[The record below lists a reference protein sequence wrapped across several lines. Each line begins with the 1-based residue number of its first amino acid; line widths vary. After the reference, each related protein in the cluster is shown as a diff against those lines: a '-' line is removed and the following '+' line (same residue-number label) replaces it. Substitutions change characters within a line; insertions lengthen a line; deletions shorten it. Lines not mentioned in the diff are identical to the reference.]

1 MPACYGEVDARAD
14 HLGHRLLHARRHRQL
29 ISPDPSSGY
38 VDRTARRFGTFS
50 VWRLAWVAHQ
60 VLADPRHLFDGNI
73 FHPNRDTLAYSD
85 AMLLPAIVLAPF
97 NWMGISPLVVYNL
110 TLFAAFVASAVAA
123 FLLVREL
130 TASTPAALVGGLI
143 FAFSAHRLDH
153 FDHLELQFAFWIP
166 LAVLYWHRAVA
177 RDRGYLIVGLL
188 AAGQILSSIYH
199 GIFFA
204 AWLAVATV
212 LWFVRTPLRALR
224 AVVLI
229 LWLPLVTLAVYS
241 LPYMKSRAE
250 VGDRPMSD
258 VVGYS
263 AHPMD
268 FLSAP
273 ANNVLYGWTDELA
286 TNERHLFP
294 GIVAT
299 LLLVVGLWP
308 PLDRTR
314 AVHAAALAF
323 ALLLTLGVNGPIYKL
338 LYDWVLPFR
347 GLRVPAR
354 ADILVLLGTSVLA
367 GFGLTRLMSAMTSRR
382 MAAMAAA
389 ASITLASVE
398 CLARPTLIPANPNAS
413 VVVRVAA
420 DRTRRGGVRVARDG
434 AVASL
439 RHEGRQVHVPLDAA
453 LAPDA
458 QRLQRSLSRIVRQA
472 ALHDAG
478 LSLHSGT
485 RGSAAPRRH
494 RADPPRRRGLAPF
507 IRSGSRATRARP
519 EHPGHCGGHGC
530 GAARNLLP
538 PPSGGG
544 QFSVF
549 LDRATAS
556 ATMTTPQASSAATC
570 GHSTCQPTPFRKI
583 PRTMMMK

>member
-1 MPACYGEVDARAD
+1 LIQACYGDSMRARIVWAIAFFT
-14 HLGHRLLHARRHRQL
+14 LVAIVNSFPLILH
-29 ISPDPSSGY
+29 P
-38 VDRTARRFGTFS
+38 GTSIGQHGDSYFS

-60 VLADPRHLFDGNI
+60 LRADPWHLFDGNI

-97 NWMGISPLVVYNL
+97 NWMGISPLVIYNL
-110 TLFAAFVASAVAA
+110 TLLAAFAASAVAA

-130 TASTPAALVGGLI
+130 TGSTPAALLGGMI
-143 FAFSAHRLDH
+143 FAFSAHRLEH

-166 LAVLYWHRAVA
+166 LAVLCWHHAVT

-204 AWLAVATV
+204 AWLAVATS

-224 AVVLI
+224 ATVLI

-263 AHPMD
+263 ASPMD

-273 ANNVLYGWTDELA
+273 ANNVLYGWTDGLG

-308 PLDRTR
+308 PLDRMR

-323 ALLLTLGVNGPIYKL
+323 ALLLTLGVNGPIYGL

-367 GFGLTRLMSAMTSRR
+367 GFGLARLMRAMTSQRV
-382 MAAMAAA
+382 AAMAAA
-389 ASITLASVE
+389 AAVTLASVE
-398 CLARPTLIPANPNAS
+398 CLARPTLIAANPTAS
-413 VVVRVAA
+413 VWYAWLQTV
-420 DRTRRGGVRVARDG
+420 
-434 AVASL
+434 
-439 RHEGRQVHVPLDAA
+439 
-453 LAPDA
+453 PDA
-458 QRLQRSLSRIVRQA
+458 VVFEWPVTVPWRLYDMRDVRYMYRSTLHWRPMLNGYSGHYPDSYVKLLYTMRDFPYTP
-472 ALHDAG
+472 ALTD
-478 LSLHSGT
+478 L
-485 RGSAAPRRH
+485 
-494 RADPPRRRGLAPF
+494 RRRGATVL
-507 IRSGSRATRARP
+507 ILHDVDGSRPSYVQAVERLVRDPSIRVIAEDMDAGR
-519 EHPGHCGGHGC
+519 
-530 GAARNLLP
+530 RVIFLRLLP
-538 PPSGGG
+538 AGVNS
-544 QFSVF
+544 
-549 LDRATAS
+549 
-556 ATMTTPQASSAATC
+556 ASSAIAPPPAR
-570 GHSTCQPTPFRKI
+570 Q
-583 PRTMMMK
+583 

>member
-1 MPACYGEVDARAD
+1 MRARIIWAIAFFT
-14 HLGHRLLHARRHRQL
+14 LVAIANSFPLILH
-29 ISPDPSSGY
+29 P
-38 VDRTARRFGTFS
+38 GTSIGQHGDSYFS

-60 VLADPRHLFDGNI
+60 LRADPWHLFDSNI

-85 AMLLPAIVLAPF
+85 AMLLPGLVLAPF

-130 TASTPAALVGGLI
+130 TGSTPAALVGGVI

-166 LAVLYWHRAVA
+166 LAVLYWHRAVE
-177 RDRGYLIVGLL
+177 RDRGYLAVGLL

-204 AWLAVATV
+204 AWLAVATS

-224 AVVLI
+224 AAVLI

-250 VGDRPMSD
+250 VGERPMSD

-263 AHPMD
+263 ASAMD

-273 ANNVLYGWTDELA
+273 ANNVLYGWTDELS

-323 ALLLTLGVNGPIYKL
+323 ALLLTLGVNGPIYRL

-367 GFGLTRLMSAMTSRR
+367 GFGLKRAMSVMTSQR

-389 ASITLASVE
+389 ASVTLASVE
-398 CLARPTLIPANPNAS
+398 CLARPTLIPANPDAS
-413 VVVRVAA
+413 VWYAWL
-420 DRTRRGGVRVARDG
+420 RTV
-434 AVASL
+434 
-439 RHEGRQVHVPLDAA
+439 
-453 LAPDA
+453 PDA
-458 QRLQRSLSRIVRQA
+458 VVFEWPVTVPWRLYDMRDVRYMYRSTLHWRPMLNGYSGHYPESYVKLLYTMRDFPYTP
-472 ALHDAG
+472 ALLD
-478 LSLHSGT
+478 L
-485 RGSAAPRRH
+485 
-494 RADPPRRRGLAPF
+494 RRRGATVL
-507 IRSGSRATRARP
+507 ILHDVEGSRPSYDQALERLVRDPNIRLIAEDLDAGR
-519 EHPGHCGGHGC
+519 
-530 GAARNLLP
+530 RVIFLRLLP
-538 PPSGGG
+538 AAVNS
-544 QFSVF
+544 
-549 LDRATAS
+549 
-556 ATMTTPQASSAATC
+556 ASSANAPPPAR
-570 GHSTCQPTPFRKI
+570 Q
-583 PRTMMMK
+583 

>member
-1 MPACYGEVDARAD
+1 MRARIIWAIAFFT
-14 HLGHRLLHARRHRQL
+14 LVAIANSFPLILH
-29 ISPDPSSGY
+29 P
-38 VDRTARRFGTFS
+38 GTSIGQHGDSYFS

-60 VLADPRHLFDGNI
+60 LRADPWHLFDSNI

-85 AMLLPAIVLAPF
+85 AMLLPGLVLAPF

-166 LAVLYWHRAVA
+166 LAVLYWHRAVE
-177 RDRGYLIVGLL
+177 RDRGYLAVGLL

-204 AWLAVATV
+204 AWLAVATS

-224 AVVLI
+224 AAVLI

-250 VGDRPMSD
+250 VGERPMSD

-263 AHPMD
+263 ASAMD

-273 ANNVLYGWTDELA
+273 ANNVLYGWTDELS

-323 ALLLTLGVNGPIYKL
+323 ALLLTLGVNGPIYRL

-367 GFGLTRLMSAMTSRR
+367 GFGLRRAMSVMTSQR

-389 ASITLASVE
+389 ASVTLASVE
-398 CLARPTLIPANPNAS
+398 CLARPTLIPANPDAS
-413 VVVRVAA
+413 VWYAWL
-420 DRTRRGGVRVARDG
+420 RTV
-434 AVASL
+434 
-439 RHEGRQVHVPLDAA
+439 
-453 LAPDA
+453 PDA
-458 QRLQRSLSRIVRQA
+458 VVFEWPVTVPWRLYDMRDVRYMYRSTLHWRPMLNGYSGHYPESYVKLLYTMRDFPYTP
-472 ALHDAG
+472 ALLD
-478 LSLHSGT
+478 L
-485 RGSAAPRRH
+485 
-494 RADPPRRRGLAPF
+494 RRRGATVL
-507 IRSGSRATRARP
+507 ILHDVEGSRPSYDQALERLVRDPNIRLIAEDLDAGR
-519 EHPGHCGGHGC
+519 
-530 GAARNLLP
+530 RVIFLRLLP
-538 PPSGGG
+538 AAVNS
-544 QFSVF
+544 
-549 LDRATAS
+549 
-556 ATMTTPQASSAATC
+556 ASSANAPPPAR
-570 GHSTCQPTPFRKI
+570 Q
-583 PRTMMMK
+583 

>member
-1 MPACYGEVDARAD
+1 MRARIAWAIAFFT
-14 HLGHRLLHARRHRQL
+14 LVAIVNSFPLILH
-29 ISPDPSSGY
+29 P
-38 VDRTARRFGTFS
+38 GTSIGQHGDSYFS

-60 VLADPRHLFDGNI
+60 LRADPWHLFDGNI
-73 FHPNRDTLAYSD
+73 FHPSRDTLAYSD

-97 NWMGISPLVVYNL
+97 NWMGISPLVIYNL
-110 TLFAAFVASAVAA
+110 TLLAAFVASAVAA

-130 TASTPAALVGGLI
+130 TGSTPAALVGGVI

-166 LAVLYWHRAVA
+166 LAVLYWHRAVT

-188 AAGQILSSIYH
+188 VAGQILSSIYH

-204 AWLAVATV
+204 AWLAVATF

-224 AVVLI
+224 ATVLI

-263 AHPMD
+263 AAPMD

-273 ANNVLYGWTDELA
+273 ANSVLYGWTDPLSSS
-286 TNERHLFP
+286 ERHLFP

-323 ALLLTLGVNGPIYKL
+323 ALLLTLGVNGPIYRL

-367 GFGLTRLMSAMTSRR
+367 GFGLSRLMRATTSQRL
-382 MAAMAAA
+382 AAMAAA
-389 ASITLASVE
+389 AAVTLASVE
-398 CLARPTLIPANPNAS
+398 CLARPTLIEANPTAS
-413 VVVRVAA
+413 VWYAWL
-420 DRTRRGGVRVARDG
+420 RTM
-434 AVASL
+434 
-439 RHEGRQVHVPLDAA
+439 
-453 LAPDA
+453 PDA
-458 QRLQRSLSRIVRQA
+458 VVFEWPVTVPWRLYDMRDVRYMYRSTLHWRPMLNGYSGHYPESYVKLLYTMRDFPYTP
-472 ALHDAG
+472 ALVD
-478 LSLHSGT
+478 L
-485 RGSAAPRRH
+485 
-494 RADPPRRRGLAPF
+494 RRRGATVLILHDVP
-507 IRSGSRATRARP
+507 GSRPSYVQAVERLVRDPSIRVIAEDMDAGRRVIFV
-519 EHPGHCGGHGC
+519 H
-530 GAARNLLP
+530 LLP
-538 PPSGGG
+538 AGVN
-544 QFSVF
+544 SV
-549 LDRATAS
+549 
-556 ATMTTPQASSAATC
+556 SSAISRPPAR
-570 GHSTCQPTPFRKI
+570 Q
-583 PRTMMMK
+583 

>member
-1 MPACYGEVDARAD
+1 MRARIIWAIAFFT
-14 HLGHRLLHARRHRQL
+14 LVAIANSFPLILH
-29 ISPDPSSGY
+29 P
-38 VDRTARRFGTFS
+38 GTSIGQHGDSYFS

-60 VLADPRHLFDGNI
+60 LRADPWHLFDSNI

-85 AMLLPAIVLAPF
+85 AMLLPGLVLAPF

-130 TASTPAALVGGLI
+130 TGSTPAALVGGVI

-166 LAVLYWHRAVA
+166 LAVLYWHRAVE
-177 RDRGYLIVGLL
+177 RDRGYLAVGLL

-204 AWLAVATV
+204 AWLAVATS

-224 AVVLI
+224 AAVLI

-250 VGDRPMSD
+250 VGERPMSD

-263 AHPMD
+263 ASAMD

-273 ANNVLYGWTDELA
+273 ANNVLYGWTDELS

-323 ALLLTLGVNGPIYKL
+323 ALLLTLGVNGPIYRL

-367 GFGLTRLMSAMTSRR
+367 GFGLRRAMSVMTSQR

-389 ASITLASVE
+389 ASVTLASVE
-398 CLARPTLIPANPNAS
+398 CLARPTLIPANPDAS
-413 VVVRVAA
+413 VWYAWL
-420 DRTRRGGVRVARDG
+420 RTV
-434 AVASL
+434 
-439 RHEGRQVHVPLDAA
+439 
-453 LAPDA
+453 PDA
-458 QRLQRSLSRIVRQA
+458 VVFEWPVTVPWRLYDMRDVRYMYRSTLHWRPMLNGYSGHYPESYVKLLYTMRDFPYTP
-472 ALHDAG
+472 ALVD
-478 LSLHSGT
+478 L
-485 RGSAAPRRH
+485 
-494 RADPPRRRGLAPF
+494 RRRGATVL
-507 IRSGSRATRARP
+507 ILHDVEGSRPSYVQAVERLVRDPSIQVIAEDMDAGRRVIF
-519 EHPGHCGGHGC
+519 C
-530 GAARNLLP
+530 RLLP
-538 PPSGGG
+538 AGVNSVSSSIAPPPA
-544 QFSVF
+544 
-549 LDRATAS
+549 R
-556 ATMTTPQASSAATC
+556 
-570 GHSTCQPTPFRKI
+570 R
-583 PRTMMMK
+583 

>member
-1 MPACYGEVDARAD
+1 MRARIIWAIAFFT
-14 HLGHRLLHARRHRQL
+14 LVAIANSFSLILH
-29 ISPDPSSGY
+29 P
-38 VDRTARRFGTFS
+38 GTSIGQHGDSYFS

-60 VLADPRHLFDGNI
+60 LRADPWHLFDSNI

-85 AMLLPAIVLAPF
+85 AMLLPGLVLAPF

-130 TASTPAALVGGLI
+130 TGSTPAALVGGVI

-166 LAVLYWHRAVA
+166 LAVLYWHRAVE
-177 RDRGYLIVGLL
+177 RDRGYLAVGLL

-204 AWLAVATV
+204 AWLAVATS

-224 AVVLI
+224 AAVLI

-250 VGDRPMSD
+250 VGERPMSD

-263 AHPMD
+263 ASAMD

-273 ANNVLYGWTDELA
+273 ANNVLYGWTDELS

-323 ALLLTLGVNGPIYKL
+323 ALLLTLGVNGPIYRL

-367 GFGLTRLMSAMTSRR
+367 GFGLRRAMSVMTSQR

-389 ASITLASVE
+389 ASVTLASVE
-398 CLARPTLIPANPNAS
+398 CLARPTLIPANPDAS
-413 VVVRVAA
+413 VWYAWL
-420 DRTRRGGVRVARDG
+420 RTV
-434 AVASL
+434 
-439 RHEGRQVHVPLDAA
+439 
-453 LAPDA
+453 PDA
-458 QRLQRSLSRIVRQA
+458 VVFEWPVTVPWRLYDMRDVRYMYRSTLHWRPMLNGYSGHYPESYVKLLYTMRDFPYTP
-472 ALHDAG
+472 ALLD
-478 LSLHSGT
+478 L
-485 RGSAAPRRH
+485 
-494 RADPPRRRGLAPF
+494 RRRGATVL
-507 IRSGSRATRARP
+507 ILHDVEGSRPSYDQALERLVRDPNIRLIAEDLDAGR
-519 EHPGHCGGHGC
+519 
-530 GAARNLLP
+530 RVIFLRLLP
-538 PPSGGG
+538 AAVNS
-544 QFSVF
+544 
-549 LDRATAS
+549 
-556 ATMTTPQASSAATC
+556 ASSANAPPPAR
-570 GHSTCQPTPFRKI
+570 Q
-583 PRTMMMK
+583 

>member
-1 MPACYGEVDARAD
+1 MRARIIWAIAFFT
-14 HLGHRLLHARRHRQL
+14 LVAIANSFPLILH
-29 ISPDPSSGY
+29 P
-38 VDRTARRFGTFS
+38 GTSIGQHGDSYFS

-60 VLADPRHLFDGNI
+60 LRADPWHLFDSNI

-85 AMLLPAIVLAPF
+85 AMLLPGLVLAPF

-130 TASTPAALVGGLI
+130 TGSTPAALVGGVI

-166 LAVLYWHRAVA
+166 LAVLYWHRAVE
-177 RDRGYLIVGLL
+177 RDRGYLAVGLL

-204 AWLAVATV
+204 AWLAVATS

-224 AVVLI
+224 AAVLI

-250 VGDRPMSD
+250 VGERPMSD

-273 ANNVLYGWTDELA
+273 ANNVLYGWTDELS

-323 ALLLTLGVNGPIYKL
+323 ALLLTLGVNGPIYRL

-367 GFGLTRLMSAMTSRR
+367 GFGLRRAMSVMTSQR

-389 ASITLASVE
+389 ASVTLASVE
-398 CLARPTLIPANPNAS
+398 CLARPTLIPANPDAS
-413 VVVRVAA
+413 VWYAWL
-420 DRTRRGGVRVARDG
+420 RTV
-434 AVASL
+434 
-439 RHEGRQVHVPLDAA
+439 
-453 LAPDA
+453 PDA
-458 QRLQRSLSRIVRQA
+458 VVFEWPVTVPWRLYDMRDVRYMYRSTLHWRPMLNGYSGHYPESYVKLLYTMRDFPYTP
-472 ALHDAG
+472 ALLD
-478 LSLHSGT
+478 L
-485 RGSAAPRRH
+485 
-494 RADPPRRRGLAPF
+494 RRRGATVL
-507 IRSGSRATRARP
+507 ILHDVEGSRPSYDQALERLVRDPNIRLIAEDLDAGR
-519 EHPGHCGGHGC
+519 
-530 GAARNLLP
+530 RVIFLRLLP
-538 PPSGGG
+538 AAVNS
-544 QFSVF
+544 
-549 LDRATAS
+549 
-556 ATMTTPQASSAATC
+556 ASSANAPPPAR
-570 GHSTCQPTPFRKI
+570 Q
-583 PRTMMMK
+583 

>member
-1 MPACYGEVDARAD
+1 MRARIIWATAFFT
-14 HLGHRLLHARRHRQL
+14 LVAIANSFPLILH
-29 ISPDPSSGY
+29 P
-38 VDRTARRFGTFS
+38 GTSIGQHGDSYFS

-73 FHPNRDTLAYSD
+73 FHPSRDTLAYSD

-130 TASTPAALVGGLI
+130 TGSTPAALVGGLI

-273 ANNVLYGWTDELA
+273 ANNVLYGWTDELG

-413 VVVRVAA
+413 VWYAWL
-420 DRTRRGGVRVARDG
+420 RTV
-434 AVASL
+434 
-439 RHEGRQVHVPLDAA
+439 
-453 LAPDA
+453 PDA
-458 QRLQRSLSRIVRQA
+458 VVFEWPVTVPWRLYDMRDVRYMYRSTLHWRPMLNGYSGHYPESYVKLLYTMRDFPYTP
-472 ALHDAG
+472 ALVD
-478 LSLHSGT
+478 L
-485 RGSAAPRRH
+485 
-494 RADPPRRRGLAPF
+494 RRRGATVL
-507 IRSGSRATRARP
+507 ILHDVEGSRPSYVQAVERLVRDPSIQVIAEDMDAGRRVIF
-519 EHPGHCGGHGC
+519 C
-530 GAARNLLP
+530 RLLP
-538 PPSGGG
+538 AGVNSVSSSIAPPPAR
-544 QFSVF
+544 Q
-549 LDRATAS
+549 
-556 ATMTTPQASSAATC
+556 
-570 GHSTCQPTPFRKI
+570 
-583 PRTMMMK
+583 

>member
-1 MPACYGEVDARAD
+1 MRARIIWAIAFFT
-14 HLGHRLLHARRHRQL
+14 LVAIANSFPLILH
-29 ISPDPSSGY
+29 P
-38 VDRTARRFGTFS
+38 GTSIGQHGDSYFS

-60 VLADPRHLFDGNI
+60 LRADPWHLFDSNI

-85 AMLLPAIVLAPF
+85 AMLLPGLVLAPF

-130 TASTPAALVGGLI
+130 TGSTPAALVGGVI

-166 LAVLYWHRAVA
+166 LAVLYWHRAVE
-177 RDRGYLIVGLL
+177 RDRGYLAVGLL

-204 AWLAVATV
+204 AWLAVATS
-212 LWFVRTPLRALR
+212 LWFVRTPLRTLR
-224 AVVLI
+224 AAVLI

-250 VGDRPMSD
+250 VGERPMSD

-263 AHPMD
+263 ASAMD

-273 ANNVLYGWTDELA
+273 ANNVLYGWTDELS

-323 ALLLTLGVNGPIYKL
+323 ALLLTLGVNGPIYRL

-367 GFGLTRLMSAMTSRR
+367 GFGLRRAMSVMTSQR

-389 ASITLASVE
+389 ASVTLASVE
-398 CLARPTLIPANPNAS
+398 CLARPTLIPANPDAS
-413 VVVRVAA
+413 VWYAWL
-420 DRTRRGGVRVARDG
+420 RTV
-434 AVASL
+434 
-439 RHEGRQVHVPLDAA
+439 
-453 LAPDA
+453 PDA
-458 QRLQRSLSRIVRQA
+458 VVFEWPVTVPWRLYDMRDVRYMYRSTLHWRPMLNGYSGHYPESYVKLLYTMRDFPYTP
-472 ALHDAG
+472 ALLD
-478 LSLHSGT
+478 L
-485 RGSAAPRRH
+485 
-494 RADPPRRRGLAPF
+494 RRRGATVL
-507 IRSGSRATRARP
+507 ILHDVEGSRPSYDQALERLVRDPNIRLIAEDLDAGR
-519 EHPGHCGGHGC
+519 
-530 GAARNLLP
+530 RVIFLRLLP
-538 PPSGGG
+538 AAVNS
-544 QFSVF
+544 
-549 LDRATAS
+549 
-556 ATMTTPQASSAATC
+556 ASSANAPPPAR
-570 GHSTCQPTPFRKI
+570 Q
-583 PRTMMMK
+583 

>member
-1 MPACYGEVDARAD
+1 MRARIIWAIAFFT
-14 HLGHRLLHARRHRQL
+14 LVAIANSFPLILH
-29 ISPDPSSGY
+29 P
-38 VDRTARRFGTFS
+38 GTSIGQHGDSYFS

-60 VLADPRHLFDGNI
+60 LRADPWHLFDSNI

-85 AMLLPAIVLAPF
+85 AMLLPGLVLAPF

-130 TASTPAALVGGLI
+130 TGSTPAALVGGVI

-166 LAVLYWHRAVA
+166 LAVLYWHRAVE
-177 RDRGYLIVGLL
+177 RDRGYLAVGLL

-204 AWLAVATV
+204 AWLAVATS

-229 LWLPLVTLAVYS
+229 LWLPVVTLAVYS

-250 VGDRPMSD
+250 VGERPMSD

-263 AHPMD
+263 ASAMD

-273 ANNVLYGWTDELA
+273 ANNVLYGWTDELS

-323 ALLLTLGVNGPIYKL
+323 ALLLTLGVNGPIYRL

-367 GFGLTRLMSAMTSRR
+367 GFGLRRAMSVMTSQR

-389 ASITLASVE
+389 ASVTLASVE
-398 CLARPTLIPANPNAS
+398 CLARPTLIPANPDAS
-413 VVVRVAA
+413 VWYAWL
-420 DRTRRGGVRVARDG
+420 RTV
-434 AVASL
+434 
-439 RHEGRQVHVPLDAA
+439 
-453 LAPDA
+453 PDA
-458 QRLQRSLSRIVRQA
+458 VVFEWPVTVPWRLYDMRDVRYMYRSTLHWRPMLNGYSGHYPESYVKLLYTMRDFPYTP
-472 ALHDAG
+472 ALLD
-478 LSLHSGT
+478 L
-485 RGSAAPRRH
+485 
-494 RADPPRRRGLAPF
+494 RRRGATVL
-507 IRSGSRATRARP
+507 ILHDVEGSRPSYDQALERLVRDPNIRLIAEDLDAGR
-519 EHPGHCGGHGC
+519 
-530 GAARNLLP
+530 RVIFLRLLP
-538 PPSGGG
+538 AAVNS
-544 QFSVF
+544 
-549 LDRATAS
+549 
-556 ATMTTPQASSAATC
+556 ASSANAPPPAR
-570 GHSTCQPTPFRKI
+570 Q
-583 PRTMMMK
+583 

>member
-1 MPACYGEVDARAD
+1 MRARIIWAIAFFT
-14 HLGHRLLHARRHRQL
+14 LVAIANSFPLILH
-29 ISPDPSSGY
+29 P
-38 VDRTARRFGTFS
+38 GTSIGQHGDSYFS

-60 VLADPRHLFDGNI
+60 LRADPWHLFDSNI

-85 AMLLPAIVLAPF
+85 AMLLPGLVLAPF

-130 TASTPAALVGGLI
+130 TGSTPAALVGGVI

-166 LAVLYWHRAVA
+166 LAVLYWHRAVE
-177 RDRGYLIVGLL
+177 RDRGYLAVGLL

-204 AWLAVATV
+204 AWLAVATS

-224 AVVLI
+224 AAVLI

-250 VGDRPMSD
+250 VGERPMSD

-273 ANNVLYGWTDELA
+273 ANNVLYGWTDELG

-323 ALLLTLGVNGPIYKL
+323 ALLLTLGVNGPIYRL

-367 GFGLTRLMSAMTSRR
+367 GFGLRRAMSVMTSQR

-389 ASITLASVE
+389 ASVTLASVE
-398 CLARPTLIPANPNAS
+398 CLARPTLIPANPDAS
-413 VVVRVAA
+413 VWYAWL
-420 DRTRRGGVRVARDG
+420 RTV
-434 AVASL
+434 
-439 RHEGRQVHVPLDAA
+439 
-453 LAPDA
+453 PDA
-458 QRLQRSLSRIVRQA
+458 VVFEWPVTVPWRLYDMRDVRYMYRSTLHWRPMLNGYSGHYPESYVKLLYTMRDFPYTP
-472 ALHDAG
+472 ALLD
-478 LSLHSGT
+478 L
-485 RGSAAPRRH
+485 
-494 RADPPRRRGLAPF
+494 RRRGATVL
-507 IRSGSRATRARP
+507 ILHDVEGSRPSYDQALERLVRDPNIRLIAEDLDAGR
-519 EHPGHCGGHGC
+519 
-530 GAARNLLP
+530 RVIFLRLLP
-538 PPSGGG
+538 AAVNS
-544 QFSVF
+544 
-549 LDRATAS
+549 
-556 ATMTTPQASSAATC
+556 ASSANAPPPAR
-570 GHSTCQPTPFRKI
+570 Q
-583 PRTMMMK
+583 

>member
-1 MPACYGEVDARAD
+1 MRARIIWATAFFT
-14 HLGHRLLHARRHRQL
+14 LVAIANSFPLILH
-29 ISPDPSSGY
+29 P
-38 VDRTARRFGTFS
+38 GTSIGQHGDSYFS

-130 TASTPAALVGGLI
+130 TGSTPAALVGGVI
-143 FAFSAHRLDH
+143 FAFSAHRFDH

-212 LWFVRTPLRALR
+212 LWFVRTPLRAFR
-224 AVVLI
+224 TVVLI

-241 LPYMKSRAE
+241 LPYMKSRAQ

-273 ANNVLYGWTDELA
+273 ANNVLYGWTDELG

-314 AVHAAALAF
+314 AVHAAGLAF

-413 VVVRVAA
+413 VWYAWL
-420 DRTRRGGVRVARDG
+420 RTV
-434 AVASL
+434 
-439 RHEGRQVHVPLDAA
+439 
-453 LAPDA
+453 PDA
-458 QRLQRSLSRIVRQA
+458 VVFEWPVTVPWRLYDMRDVRYMYRSTLHWRPMLNGYSGHYPESYVKLLYTMRDFPYTP
-472 ALHDAG
+472 ALVD
-478 LSLHSGT
+478 L
-485 RGSAAPRRH
+485 
-494 RADPPRRRGLAPF
+494 RRRGATVL
-507 IRSGSRATRARP
+507 ILHDVEGSRPSYVQAVERLVRDPSLRVIAEDMDAGR
-519 EHPGHCGGHGC
+519 
-530 GAARNLLP
+530 RVIFFRLLP
-538 PPSGGG
+538 AGVNSTSSSIAPPPA
-544 QFSVF
+544 
-549 LDRATAS
+549 R
-556 ATMTTPQASSAATC
+556 
-570 GHSTCQPTPFRKI
+570 
-583 PRTMMMK
+583 

>member
-1 MPACYGEVDARAD
+1 MRARIIWAIAFFT
-14 HLGHRLLHARRHRQL
+14 LVAIANSFPLILH
-29 ISPDPSSGY
+29 P
-38 VDRTARRFGTFS
+38 GTSIGQHGDSYFS

-60 VLADPRHLFDGNI
+60 LRADPWHLFDSNI

-85 AMLLPAIVLAPF
+85 AMLLPGLVLAPF

-110 TLFAAFVASAVAA
+110 TLFVAFVASAVAA

-130 TASTPAALVGGLI
+130 TGSTPAALVGGVI

-166 LAVLYWHRAVA
+166 LAVLYWHRAVE
-177 RDRGYLIVGLL
+177 RDRGYLAVGLL

-204 AWLAVATV
+204 AWLAVATS

-224 AVVLI
+224 AAVLI

-250 VGDRPMSD
+250 VGERPMSD

-263 AHPMD
+263 ASAMD

-273 ANNVLYGWTDELA
+273 ANNVLYGWTDELS

-323 ALLLTLGVNGPIYKL
+323 ALLLTLGVNGPIYRL

-367 GFGLTRLMSAMTSRR
+367 GFGLRRAMSVMTSQR

-389 ASITLASVE
+389 ASVTLASVE
-398 CLARPTLIPANPNAS
+398 CLARPTLIPANPDAS
-413 VVVRVAA
+413 VWYAWL
-420 DRTRRGGVRVARDG
+420 RTV
-434 AVASL
+434 
-439 RHEGRQVHVPLDAA
+439 
-453 LAPDA
+453 PDA
-458 QRLQRSLSRIVRQA
+458 VVFEWPVTVPWRLYDMRDVRYMYRSTLHWRPMLNGYSGHYPESYVKLLYTMRDFPYTP
-472 ALHDAG
+472 ALLD
-478 LSLHSGT
+478 L
-485 RGSAAPRRH
+485 
-494 RADPPRRRGLAPF
+494 RRRGATVL
-507 IRSGSRATRARP
+507 ILHDVEGSRPSYDQALERLVRDPNIRLIAEDLDAGR
-519 EHPGHCGGHGC
+519 
-530 GAARNLLP
+530 RVIFLRLLP
-538 PPSGGG
+538 AAVNS
-544 QFSVF
+544 
-549 LDRATAS
+549 
-556 ATMTTPQASSAATC
+556 ASSANAPPPAR
-570 GHSTCQPTPFRKI
+570 Q
-583 PRTMMMK
+583 

>member
-1 MPACYGEVDARAD
+1 MRARIAWAIAFFT
-14 HLGHRLLHARRHRQL
+14 LVAIVNSFPLILH
-29 ISPDPSSGY
+29 P
-38 VDRTARRFGTFS
+38 GTSIGQHGDSYFS

-60 VLADPRHLFDGNI
+60 LRADPWHLFDGNI
-73 FHPNRDTLAYSD
+73 FHPSRDTLAYSD

-97 NWMGISPLVVYNL
+97 NWMGISPLVIYNL
-110 TLFAAFVASAVAA
+110 TLLASFVASAVAA

-130 TASTPAALVGGLI
+130 TGSTPAALVGGVI
-143 FAFSAHRLDH
+143 FAFSAHRFDH

-166 LAVLYWHRAVA
+166 LAVLYWHRAVT

-188 AAGQILSSIYH
+188 VAGQILSSIYH

-204 AWLAVATV
+204 AWLAVATF

-224 AVVLI
+224 ATVLI

-258 VVGYS
+258 VAGYS
-263 AHPMD
+263 AAPMD

-273 ANNVLYGWTDELA
+273 ANSVLYGWTDPLSSS
-286 TNERHLFP
+286 ERHLFP

-323 ALLLTLGVNGPIYKL
+323 ALLLTLGVNGPIYGL

-367 GFGLTRLMSAMTSRR
+367 GFGLSRLMRATTSQRL
-382 MAAMAAA
+382 AAMAAA
-389 ASITLASVE
+389 AAVTLASVE
-398 CLARPTLIPANPNAS
+398 CLARPTLIEANPTAS
-413 VVVRVAA
+413 VWYAWL
-420 DRTRRGGVRVARDG
+420 RTM
-434 AVASL
+434 
-439 RHEGRQVHVPLDAA
+439 
-453 LAPDA
+453 PDA
-458 QRLQRSLSRIVRQA
+458 VVFEWPVTVPWRLYDMRDVRYMYRSTLHWRPMLNGYSGHYPESYVKLLYTMRDFPYTP
-472 ALHDAG
+472 ALVD
-478 LSLHSGT
+478 L
-485 RGSAAPRRH
+485 
-494 RADPPRRRGLAPF
+494 RRRGATVLILHDVP
-507 IRSGSRATRARP
+507 GSRPSYVQAVERLVRDPSIRVIAEDMDAGRRVIFV
-519 EHPGHCGGHGC
+519 H
-530 GAARNLLP
+530 LLP
-538 PPSGGG
+538 AGVN
-544 QFSVF
+544 SV
-549 LDRATAS
+549 
-556 ATMTTPQASSAATC
+556 SSAISRPPAR
-570 GHSTCQPTPFRKI
+570 Q
-583 PRTMMMK
+583 

>member
-1 MPACYGEVDARAD
+1 MRARIIWAIAFFT
-14 HLGHRLLHARRHRQL
+14 LVAIANSFPLILH
-29 ISPDPSSGY
+29 P
-38 VDRTARRFGTFS
+38 GTSIGQHGDSYFS

-60 VLADPRHLFDGNI
+60 LRADPWHLFDSNI

-85 AMLLPAIVLAPF
+85 AMLLPGLVLAPF

-130 TASTPAALVGGLI
+130 TGSTPAALVGGVI

-166 LAVLYWHRAVA
+166 LAVLYWHRAVE
-177 RDRGYLIVGLL
+177 RDRGYLAVGLL

-241 LPYMKSRAE
+241 LPYMESRAE

-263 AHPMD
+263 AHPLD

-273 ANNVLYGWTDELA
+273 ANNVLYGWTDELG

-323 ALLLTLGVNGPIYKL
+323 ALLLTLGVNGPIYRL

-367 GFGLTRLMSAMTSRR
+367 GFGLRRAMSVMTSQR

-389 ASITLASVE
+389 ASVTLASVE
-398 CLARPTLIPANPNAS
+398 CLARPTLIPANPDAS
-413 VVVRVAA
+413 VWYAWL
-420 DRTRRGGVRVARDG
+420 RTV
-434 AVASL
+434 
-439 RHEGRQVHVPLDAA
+439 
-453 LAPDA
+453 PDA
-458 QRLQRSLSRIVRQA
+458 VVFEWPVTVPWRLYDMRDVRYMYRSTLHWRPMLNGYSGHYPESYVKLLYTMRDFPYTP
-472 ALHDAG
+472 ALLD
-478 LSLHSGT
+478 L
-485 RGSAAPRRH
+485 
-494 RADPPRRRGLAPF
+494 RRRGATVL
-507 IRSGSRATRARP
+507 ILHDVEGSRPSYDQALERLVRDPNIRLIAEDLDAGR
-519 EHPGHCGGHGC
+519 
-530 GAARNLLP
+530 RVIFLRLLP
-538 PPSGGG
+538 AAVNS
-544 QFSVF
+544 
-549 LDRATAS
+549 
-556 ATMTTPQASSAATC
+556 ASSANAPPPAR
-570 GHSTCQPTPFRKI
+570 Q
-583 PRTMMMK
+583 

>member
-1 MPACYGEVDARAD
+1 MRARIIWAIAFFT
-14 HLGHRLLHARRHRQL
+14 LVAIANSFPLILH
-29 ISPDPSSGY
+29 P
-38 VDRTARRFGTFS
+38 GTSIGQHGDSYFS

-60 VLADPRHLFDGNI
+60 LRADPWHLFDSNI

-85 AMLLPAIVLAPF
+85 AMLLPGLVLAPF

-130 TASTPAALVGGLI
+130 TGSTPAALVGGVI

-166 LAVLYWHRAVA
+166 LAVLYWHRAVE
-177 RDRGYLIVGLL
+177 RDRGYLAVGLL

-204 AWLAVATV
+204 AWLAVATS

-224 AVVLI
+224 AAVLI

-250 VGDRPMSD
+250 VGERPMSD

-263 AHPMD
+263 ASAMD

-273 ANNVLYGWTDELA
+273 ANNVLYGWTDELS

-323 ALLLTLGVNGPIYKL
+323 ALLLTLGVNGPIYRL

-367 GFGLTRLMSAMTSRR
+367 GFGLTRLMRAMTSQR
-382 MAAMAAA
+382 MAAMAAVA
-389 ASITLASVE
+389 AVTLASVE
-398 CLARPTLIPANPNAS
+398 CLARPTLIEANPTAS
-413 VVVRVAA
+413 VWYAWL
-420 DRTRRGGVRVARDG
+420 RTV
-434 AVASL
+434 
-439 RHEGRQVHVPLDAA
+439 
-453 LAPDA
+453 PDA
-458 QRLQRSLSRIVRQA
+458 VVFEWPVTVPWRLYDMRDVRYMYRSTLHWRPMLNGYSGHYPESYVKLLYTMRDFPYTP
-472 ALHDAG
+472 ALLD
-478 LSLHSGT
+478 L
-485 RGSAAPRRH
+485 
-494 RADPPRRRGLAPF
+494 RRRGATVL
-507 IRSGSRATRARP
+507 ILHDVEGSRPSYDQALERLVRDPNIRLIAEDLDAGR
-519 EHPGHCGGHGC
+519 
-530 GAARNLLP
+530 RVIFLRLLP
-538 PPSGGG
+538 AAVNS
-544 QFSVF
+544 
-549 LDRATAS
+549 
-556 ATMTTPQASSAATC
+556 ASSANAPPPAR
-570 GHSTCQPTPFRKI
+570 Q
-583 PRTMMMK
+583 

>member
-1 MPACYGEVDARAD
+1 MRARIIWAIAFFT
-14 HLGHRLLHARRHRQL
+14 LVAIANSFPLILH
-29 ISPDPSSGY
+29 P
-38 VDRTARRFGTFS
+38 GTSIGQHGDSYFS

-60 VLADPRHLFDGNI
+60 LRADPWHLFDSNI

-85 AMLLPAIVLAPF
+85 AMLLPGLVLAPF

-130 TASTPAALVGGLI
+130 TGSTPAALVGGVI

-166 LAVLYWHRAVA
+166 LAVLYWHRAVE
-177 RDRGYLIVGLL
+177 RDRGYLAVGLL

-204 AWLAVATV
+204 AWLAVATS

-224 AVVLI
+224 AAVLI

-250 VGDRPMSD
+250 VGERPMSD

-263 AHPMD
+263 ASAMD

-273 ANNVLYGWTDELA
+273 ANNVLYGWTDELS

-323 ALLLTLGVNGPIYKL
+323 ALLLTLGVNGPIYRL

-367 GFGLTRLMSAMTSRR
+367 GFGLRRAMSVMTSQR

-389 ASITLASVE
+389 ASVTLASVE
-398 CLARPTLIPANPNAS
+398 CLARPTLIPANPDAS
-413 VVVRVAA
+413 VWYAWL
-420 DRTRRGGVRVARDG
+420 RTV
-434 AVASL
+434 
-439 RHEGRQVHVPLDAA
+439 
-453 LAPDA
+453 PDA
-458 QRLQRSLSRIVRQA
+458 VVFEWPVTVPWRLYDMRDVRYMYRSTLHWRPMLNGYSGHYPESYVKLLYTMRDFPYTP
-472 ALHDAG
+472 ALLD
-478 LSLHSGT
+478 L
-485 RGSAAPRRH
+485 
-494 RADPPRRRGLAPF
+494 RRRGATVL
-507 IRSGSRATRARP
+507 ILHDVEGSRPSYDQALERLVRDPNIRLIAEDLDAGR
-519 EHPGHCGGHGC
+519 
-530 GAARNLLP
+530 RVIFLRLLP
-538 PPSGGG
+538 AAVNS
-544 QFSVF
+544 
-549 LDRATAS
+549 
-556 ATMTTPQASSAATC
+556 ASSANAPPPAR
-570 GHSTCQPTPFRKI
+570 Q
-583 PRTMMMK
+583 

>member
-1 MPACYGEVDARAD
+1 MRARIIWAIAFFT
-14 HLGHRLLHARRHRQL
+14 LVAIANSFPLILH
-29 ISPDPSSGY
+29 P
-38 VDRTARRFGTFS
+38 GTSIGQHGDSYFS

-60 VLADPRHLFDGNI
+60 LRADPWHLFDSNI

-85 AMLLPAIVLAPF
+85 AMLLPGLVLAPF

-130 TASTPAALVGGLI
+130 TGSTPAALVGGVI

-166 LAVLYWHRAVA
+166 LAVLYWHRAVE
-177 RDRGYLIVGLL
+177 RDRGYLAVGLL

-204 AWLAVATV
+204 AWLAVATS

-224 AVVLI
+224 AAVLI

-250 VGDRPMSD
+250 VGERPMSD

-263 AHPMD
+263 ASAMD

-273 ANNVLYGWTDELA
+273 ANNVLYGWTDALG

-323 ALLLTLGVNGPIYKL
+323 ALLLTLGVNGPIYRL

-367 GFGLTRLMSAMTSRR
+367 GFGLRRAMSVMTSQR

-389 ASITLASVE
+389 ASVTLASVE
-398 CLARPTLIPANPNAS
+398 CLARPTLIPANPDAS
-413 VVVRVAA
+413 VWYAWL
-420 DRTRRGGVRVARDG
+420 RTV
-434 AVASL
+434 
-439 RHEGRQVHVPLDAA
+439 
-453 LAPDA
+453 PDA
-458 QRLQRSLSRIVRQA
+458 VVFEWPVTVPWRLYDMRDVRYMYRSTLHWRPMLNGYSGHYPESYVKLLYTMRDFPYTP
-472 ALHDAG
+472 ALLD
-478 LSLHSGT
+478 L
-485 RGSAAPRRH
+485 
-494 RADPPRRRGLAPF
+494 RRRGATVL
-507 IRSGSRATRARP
+507 ILHDVEGSRPSYDQALERLVRDPNIRLIAEDLDAGR
-519 EHPGHCGGHGC
+519 
-530 GAARNLLP
+530 RVIFLRLLP
-538 PPSGGG
+538 AAVNS
-544 QFSVF
+544 
-549 LDRATAS
+549 
-556 ATMTTPQASSAATC
+556 ASSANAPPPAR
-570 GHSTCQPTPFRKI
+570 Q
-583 PRTMMMK
+583 

>member
-1 MPACYGEVDARAD
+1 MRARIAWAIAFFT
-14 HLGHRLLHARRHRQL
+14 LVAIVNSFPLILH
-29 ISPDPSSGY
+29 P
-38 VDRTARRFGTFS
+38 GTSIGQHGDSYFS

-60 VLADPRHLFDGNI
+60 LRADPWHLFDGNI
-73 FHPNRDTLAYSD
+73 FHPQRDTLAYSD
-85 AMLLPAIVLAPF
+85 AMLLPAIVVAPF
-97 NWMGISPLVVYNL
+97 NWMGVSPLVVYNL
-110 TLFAAFVASAVAA
+110 TLFAAFVASAVTA

-130 TASTPAALVGGLI
+130 TGSTPAALVGGTI

-166 LAVLYWHRAVA
+166 LGVLYWHRAVT

-204 AWLAVATV
+204 AWLAVATS

-224 AVVLI
+224 AAVLI
-229 LWLPLVTLAVYS
+229 LWLPTVTLAVYS

-263 AHPMD
+263 ARPMD

-273 ANNVLYGWTDELA
+273 ANNVLYGWTDALA
-286 TNERHLFP
+286 SNERHLFP

-323 ALLLTLGVNGPIYKL
+323 ALLLTLGVNGPIYRL

-367 GFGLTRLMSAMTSRR
+367 GFGLTRLMRAMTSQR
-382 MAAMAAA
+382 MAAMAAVA
-389 ASITLASVE
+389 AVTLASVE
-398 CLARPTLIPANPNAS
+398 CLARPTLIEANPTAS
-413 VVVRVAA
+413 VWYAWLRTVPDAVVFEWPVTVPWRLYDMRDVRYMYRSTLHWRPMLNGYSGHYPESYVKLLYTMRDFPYTQALI
-420 DRTRRGGVRVARDG
+420 DLRRRGATVLILHDV
-434 AVASL
+434 
-439 RHEGRQVHVPLDAA
+439 EGSRPSYDQA
-453 LAPDA
+453 L
-458 QRLQRSLSRIVRQA
+458 QRLVRDPNIRLIA
-472 ALHDAG
+472 EDMDAG
-478 LSLHSGT
+478 RRVIFLRLLPAA
-485 RGSAAPRRH
+485 SASEARAPRR
-494 RADPPRRRGLAPF
+494 
-507 IRSGSRATRARP
+507 
-519 EHPGHCGGHGC
+519 E
-530 GAARNLLP
+530 
-538 PPSGGG
+538 
-544 QFSVF
+544 
-549 LDRATAS
+549 
-556 ATMTTPQASSAATC
+556 
-570 GHSTCQPTPFRKI
+570 
-583 PRTMMMK
+583 

>member
-1 MPACYGEVDARAD
+1 MRARIIWATAFFT
-14 HLGHRLLHARRHRQL
+14 LVAIANSFPLILH
-29 ISPDPSSGY
+29 P
-38 VDRTARRFGTFS
+38 GTSIGQHGDSYFS

-73 FHPNRDTLAYSD
+73 FHPSRDTLAYSD
-85 AMLLPAIVLAPF
+85 AMLLPGLVLAPF

-130 TASTPAALVGGLI
+130 TGSTPAALVGGVI

-166 LAVLYWHRAVA
+166 LAVLYWHRAVE
-177 RDRGYLIVGLL
+177 RDRGYLAVGLL

-204 AWLAVATV
+204 AWLAVATS

-224 AVVLI
+224 AAVLI

-250 VGDRPMSD
+250 VGERPMSD

-263 AHPMD
+263 ASAMD

-273 ANNVLYGWTDELA
+273 ANNVLYGWTDELS

-323 ALLLTLGVNGPIYKL
+323 ALLLTLGVNGPIYRL

-367 GFGLTRLMSAMTSRR
+367 GFGLRRAMSVMTSQR

-389 ASITLASVE
+389 ASVTLASVE
-398 CLARPTLIPANPNAS
+398 CLARPTLIPANPDAS
-413 VVVRVAA
+413 VWYAWL
-420 DRTRRGGVRVARDG
+420 RTV
-434 AVASL
+434 
-439 RHEGRQVHVPLDAA
+439 
-453 LAPDA
+453 PDA
-458 QRLQRSLSRIVRQA
+458 VVFEWPVTVPWRLYDMRDVRYMYRSTLHWRPMLNGYSGHYPESYVKLLYTMRDFPYTP
-472 ALHDAG
+472 ALLD
-478 LSLHSGT
+478 L
-485 RGSAAPRRH
+485 
-494 RADPPRRRGLAPF
+494 RRRGATVL
-507 IRSGSRATRARP
+507 ILHDVEGSRPSYDQALERLVRDPNIRLIAEDLDAGR
-519 EHPGHCGGHGC
+519 
-530 GAARNLLP
+530 RVIFLRLLP
-538 PPSGGG
+538 AAVNS
-544 QFSVF
+544 
-549 LDRATAS
+549 
-556 ATMTTPQASSAATC
+556 ASSANAPPPAR
-570 GHSTCQPTPFRKI
+570 Q
-583 PRTMMMK
+583 